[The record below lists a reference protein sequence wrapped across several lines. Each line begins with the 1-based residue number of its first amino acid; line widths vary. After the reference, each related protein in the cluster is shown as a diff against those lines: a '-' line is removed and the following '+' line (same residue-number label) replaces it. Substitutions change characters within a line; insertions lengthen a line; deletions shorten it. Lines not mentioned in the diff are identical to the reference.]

1 MKTAVRVLVIIAA
14 AIGFIWSIVVF
25 GGGIFAGGIEAALTE
40 DEAKR
45 EEVVG
50 TYVPA
55 ITKTVFAFIFIIA
68 GLVFGIVCAREKS
81 SKATT
86 MVNGL
91 LLLLCG
97 IAATALQSWIAGPIY
112 VVDGF
117 LGFLSGLMIKAKPK
131 QEDAGN

>member
-40 DEAKR
+40 LTEGEAESEK
-45 EEVVG
+45 VVE
-50 TYVPA
+50 TYATV

-81 SKATT
+81 SKVTT
-86 MVNGL
+86 IVNGL

-112 VVDGF
+112 VVGGF
-117 LGFLSGLMIKAKPK
+117 LGFLSGFRNI
-131 QEDAGN
+131 